1 MDVMV
6 RVQVGRAA
14 SEKLGEASQLHVEHH
29 AAGIGVGHVGDRL
42 PLLVHEGDV

>member
-14 SEKLGEASQLHVEHH
+14 SEKLGEERHLLVESR